1 MKEEELKKP
10 DYLEIKFYR
19 LSSPLFNYSN
29 TSLSGLYNPLL
40 NNESNEY
47 QLKSTF
53 KNFDI
58 VSPDFINT
66 ENLLSLSS
74 NQNEKVLVYEKMD
87 NFVTFVNNSKD
98 ELTIK
103 DLKILLKPEDSKSK
117 VKEKEVPFKSNLNE
131 NQKIIKIPSKKSYSI
146 FFSKTINYAGK
157 YQFIIKCTSL
167 SPLYD
172 IMYKKKNQ
180 RNIIKRAGVGYL
192 IKEST
197 VEFEEVK
204 KINFEVYDVLNIKPK
219 FYNNNVNQCFIS
231 IKIRNVTET
240 MINIVDV
247 KLISNGIRKD
257 PIPLVK
263 NLDEIKKS
271 NNNNINSKHLTLQSK
286 EELMVLFKI
295 TTPDLYYYNNDF
307 ILKILWLKN
316 FDFNE
321 KKIEYKISNKLNT
334 YNEYYIMTITEKPDG
349 DIIINQNFKIV
360 INLRS
365 KDKRKKYLISIS
377 QEQIKDDDNKSTD
390 REIEIIDIIEKKIE
404 LNEEK
409 ESNNFILICKSDI
422 LGNVYLPKL
431 KFTVNEGD
439 QIQPKENIY
448 DNLLCFNCIPK

>member
-1 MKEEELKKP
+1 
-10 DYLEIKFYR
+10 
-19 LSSPLFNYSN
+19 
-29 TSLSGLYNPLL
+29 
-40 NNESNEY
+40 
-47 QLKSTF
+47 
-53 KNFDI
+53 
-58 VSPDFINT
+58 
-66 ENLLSLSS
+66 
-74 NQNEKVLVYEKMD
+74 
-87 NFVTFVNNSKD
+87 
-98 ELTIK
+98 
-103 DLKILLKPEDSKSK
+103 
-117 VKEKEVPFKSNLNE
+117 
-131 NQKIIKIPSKKSYSI
+131 
-146 FFSKTINYAGK
+146 
-157 YQFIIKCTSL
+157 
-167 SPLYD
+167 
-172 IMYKKKNQ
+172 
-180 RNIIKRAGVGYL
+180 
-192 IKEST
+192 
-197 VEFEEVK
+197 
-204 KINFEVYDVLNIKPK
+204 
-219 FYNNNVNQCFIS
+219 
-231 IKIRNVTET
+231 

-404 LNEEK
+404 LNEEND
-409 ESNNFILICKSDI
+409 SNNFILICKSDI

-448 DNLLCFNCIPK
+448 DNLLCFNCVPK